1 MKENKFYIYSH
12 TDKDGVVRYI
22 GKGNNVGKGSKYCR
36 SKSFYNRSS
45 AWNNM
50 FLNRKPIVNIIEEN
64 LSDEEVNLKES
75 YFIKKYGLI
84 SDGGTLVNI
93 INNYSFLPKQKRH
106 NEYCKTYHYR
116 NREKHNEY
124 LRLKAK
130 ERYKNG
136 KRHEYISTPEKR
148 KRLTEYQRKLWRDEK
163 GKIRLQAAQTK
174 YYEKNRLKIL
184 DKAKK
189 RNELRKKNPK
199 PILEKKV
206 KGRNLKENMKRY
218 YQKNKNIY
226 KEKNHQYY
234 LNHKE
239 DFARRKKEYRIRQK
253 IRKHKSLHPS
263 IWTRLI
269 KMIKYYVS

>member
-22 GKGNNVGKGSKYCR
+22 GKGNNVGKGSKYSR
-36 SKSFYNRSS
+36 SKSFTNRSS
-45 AWNNM
+45 AWNEM
-50 FLNRKPIVNIIEEN
+50 FLNIKPIVNIIEEN
-64 LSDEEVNLKES
+64 LLDEEVNLKES

-84 SDGGTLVNI
+84 SDGGTLVNV

-124 LRLKAK
+124 LKFKAK
-130 ERYKNG
+130 ERRENG
-136 KRHEYISTPEKR
+136 KHDAYISTPEKR
-148 KRLTEYQRKLWRDEK
+148 KKLKEYQRKLWSDEK
-163 GKIRLQAAQTK
+163 GKIRLQAAQRK
-174 YYEKNRLKIL
+174 YYEKNRHKIS
-184 DKAKK
+184 DRAKK
-189 RNELRKKNPK
+189 RYELRKKNPK
-199 PILEKKV
+199 PILEKMV
-206 KGRNLKENMKRY
+206 KGRNIKENMKRY
-218 YQKNKNIY
+218 YHRNRNLY

-239 DFARRKKEYRIRQK
+239 AFARRTKEYRIRQK
-253 IRKHKSLHPS
+253 IRKYKSLHPS

-269 KMIKYYVS
+269 KMIKNYFL